1 MTDHRADYHRED
13 AKSIL
18 QYIYIHYGGNKA
30 FEERGRV
37 IGIFMDLAS
46 GQHLRREINVLKLMD
61 SCGVFQQLAQAS
73 SLRASEQKKTL
84 QIIRSELVTNRA
96 IDDATVISFLQMMSE
111 VLDWKYKTFQQ
122 DALPQAE
129 DFSLQFGAQHKPEP
143 PPPEPQDPDPKQR
156 PAKPPRRKSRPG
168 CLPILIIIVILVV
181 FVRSRLKKPPS
192 SAADSP
198 ASTSS
203 EAVSS
208 VSNSEALPE
217 ELTLVI
223 PNVIN
228 MEEAAARQQL
238 TAEGFTYSIRYQY
251 DASLSSG
258 IVITQTP
265 AAGTQWDGEP
275 IELIICDKSLGMVQ
289 VPNVVGMTLS
299 AAQETLTSVG
309 LSVNAAISGNETA
322 VVTSQSPSAGTSLE
336 QGMSVVL
343 SYQKPAASQNQT
355 VQPSSP
361 ASSHT
366 TTSSPHETPAET
378 PAATTPPAAQ
388 STQPTPAPQSSSQAP
403 TVSASITESTKN
415 VIQFVTSGGNVTIS
429 VEFVYP
435 TGEHSERFPLGTF
448 SDGTHEFSPGVSVT
462 DPEGTYHVYLYDS
475 SGRQLASSTFV
486 N

>member
-30 FEERGRV
+30 FEERGKV

-61 SCGVFQQLAQAS
+61 ACGVFQQLAKAS

-84 QIIRSELVTNRA
+84 QIIRNDLVTNRA
-96 IDDATVISFLQMMSE
+96 IDNATVISFLQMMTE
-111 VLDWKYKTFQQ
+111 VLNWKYKTFQQ
-122 DALPQAE
+122 DTLPQAK
-129 DFSLQFGAQHKPEP
+129 DFSLQFEDQSKPEP
-143 PPPEPQDPDPKQR
+143 PPPEPQDPDPKQE
-156 PAKPPRRKSRPG
+156 PAKPPKRKFRLG

-181 FVRSRLKKPPS
+181 FVRSWLKKPQS
-192 SAADSP
+192 STAYSP

-208 VSNSEALPE
+208 VSSSEVLSE
-217 ELTLVI
+217 ELPLVI
-223 PNVIN
+223 PNVTN
-228 MEEAAARQQL
+228 MEEAAATQQL
-238 TAEGFTYSIRYQY
+238 TEEGLTFSIHYQY
-251 DASLSSG
+251 DANLSSG

-265 AAGTQWDGEP
+265 AAGNQWNGEP
-275 IELIICDKSLGMVQ
+275 IELIVCDKSLGMVQ

-299 AAQETLTSVG
+299 AAQETLSSVG
-309 LSVNAAISGNETA
+309 LNTSAAISGNETA
-322 VVTSQSPSAGTSLE
+322 VVTSQSPAGGTSLE
-336 QGMSVVL
+336 QGMTVVL
-343 SYQKPAASQNQT
+343 SYQKPVASQNQT

-361 ASSHT
+361 ASSRT
-366 TTSSPHETPAET
+366 TTSSSHETPAVE
-378 PAATTPPAAQ
+378 APPAAQ
-388 STQPTPAPQSSSQAP
+388 PAQPSPAPQSSSQAP
-403 TVSASITESTKN
+403 SVSASITESTKN
-415 VIQFVTSGGNVTIS
+415 VIQFVTSGGSATIS

-435 TGEHSERFPLGTF
+435 TGEHSERFTLGIF
-448 SDGTHEFSPGVSVT
+448 SDGTHEFSPGVSIT

-475 SGRQLASSTFV
+475 SGRQLASSTFT